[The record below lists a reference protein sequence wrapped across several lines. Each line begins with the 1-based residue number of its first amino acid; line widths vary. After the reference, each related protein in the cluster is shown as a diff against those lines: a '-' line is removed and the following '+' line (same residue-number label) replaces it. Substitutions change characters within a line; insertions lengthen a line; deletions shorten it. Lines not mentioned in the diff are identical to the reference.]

1 MGWHSDILLRSD
13 NHVDVKGARIMARKP
28 AITRTITVEDV
39 TISAANEQTG
49 KLQALTIT
57 IPVGSKSDLGRLRVI
72 RPQLPPH
79 IQPLRVVK
87 VSPPETHIYRMSI
100 PDFVSH
106 ATIYDCRDGIK
117 TE

>member
-1 MGWHSDILLRSD
+1 MS
-13 NHVDVKGARIMARKP
+13 RKP
-28 AITRTITVEDV
+28 SITRTIATEDV

-57 IPVGSKSDLGRLRVI
+57 IPVGSKTDLERLRMI

-87 VSPPETHIYRMSI
+87 VASPETHIYRMTI
-100 PDFVSH
+100 PEFVAH
-106 ATIYDCRDGIK
+106 AVIYDCRDGIK
-117 TE
+117 TENDDTISE

>member
-1 MGWHSDILLRSD
+1 
-13 NHVDVKGARIMARKP
+13 MARKP
-28 AITRTITVEDV
+28 SITRTIATEDV

-57 IPVGSKSDLGRLRVI
+57 IPFGNKTDLERLRVI

-87 VSPPETHIYRMSI
+87 VAPPETHIYRMTI
-100 PDFVSH
+100 PEFVAH
-106 ATIYDCRDGIK
+106 AVIYDCRDGIK
-117 TE
+117 TEKEGDNGDTVSK